1 MHLSQIL
8 SLVTASALGLLLATA
23 SVPYSRLFL
32 PPTSAPAQ
40 AAPLPALIT
49 IADLA
54 GEPWPWPRLDLTL
67 LLRAIS
73 PHRPNPI
80 GLLLPLDAPDVLEPT
95 QDDQMARA
103 LSSFETSVLPAT
115 TFPPLANT
123 ETLYLSKIPH
133 HGSIQSLRTADAFL
147 APEESLRRSTT
158 IAAWKITPDS
168 DGQLRRLP
176 LVFRQA
182 DSVVPSWLLVMYAR
196 ALGADLTQSELQ
208 GRRLILRNGQGLPL
222 QTIPLDLRGSVPID
236 WNQIEPTPTKM
247 EIRGVVLAAEQE
259 RIGLPPYFNLSALS
273 RQPVIVA
280 TTLAEVDPSIRS
292 PLGQHALAD
301 AVLRAWARLSSG
313 PTPVLHPPSWIIL
326 AVLFSSA
333 ALGLSSGGRWHLG
346 FIEACALAGLVFGAG
361 WIAAK
366 VGGYSGALPLTLGSF
381 LATLLAPRIS
391 QWLEASHV
399 R

>member
-32 PPTSAPAQ
+32 PSTSAPAQ
-40 AAPLPALIT
+40 AAPLPTLIT

-80 GLLLPLDAPDVLEPT
+80 GLLLPLDAPDVLEPA

-123 ETLYLSKIPH
+123 ETLSLPKIPH
-133 HGSIQSLRTADAFL
+133 HGSLQSLRSAESFL

-158 IAAWKITPDS
+158 IAAWKITPDA

-196 ALGADLTQSELQ
+196 SLGADLAQSELQ
-208 GRRLILRNGQGLPL
+208 GRRLILRNGQGLSL

-236 WNQIEPTPTKM
+236 WNQIEPTPNKM

-301 AVLRAWARLSSG
+301 AVLRTWARLSSG
-313 PTPVLHPPSWIIL
+313 PTPVLHPPIWIIL

-333 ALGLSSGGRWHLG
+333 ALGLSSGGRWQLG

-366 VGGYSGALPLTLGSF
+366 IGGYSGALPLTLGSF
-381 LATLLAPRIS
+381 LATLLAPRLS

>member
-1 MHLSQIL
+1 
-8 SLVTASALGLLLATA
+8 
-23 SVPYSRLFL
+23 
-32 PPTSAPAQ
+32 
-40 AAPLPALIT
+40 
-49 IADLA
+49 
-54 GEPWPWPRLDLTL
+54 
-67 LLRAIS
+67 
-73 PHRPNPI
+73 
-80 GLLLPLDAPDVLEPT
+80 
-95 QDDQMARA
+95 MARA

-115 TFPPLANT
+115 AFPSLAET
-123 ETLYLSKIPH
+123 EALSLPKIPH
-133 HGSIQSLRTADAFL
+133 HGPLQSLRTADAFL
-147 APEESLRRSTT
+147 APAESLRRSTT
-158 IAAWKITPDS
+158 IAAWKITPDA

-176 LVFRQA
+176 LIFRQA

-208 GRRLILRNGQGLPL
+208 GRRLILRNGQGLSL

-236 WNQIEPTPTKM
+236 WNQIEPTPNKM

-273 RQPVIVA
+273 RQPVIIA

-301 AVLRAWARLSSG
+301 AVLRTWARLSSG

-326 AVLFSSA
+326 AVLFLSA
-333 ALGLSSGGRWHLG
+333 ALGLSSGGRWQLR

-366 VGGYSGALPLTLGSF
+366 IGGYSGALPLTLGSF
-381 LATLLAPRIS
+381 LATLLAPRLS
-391 QWLEASHV
+391 HWLEASHV

>member
-32 PPTSAPAQ
+32 PSTSAPAQ
-40 AAPLPALIT
+40 AAPLPTLIT

-80 GLLLPLDAPDVLEPT
+80 GILLPLDAPDVLEPA

-103 LSSFETSVLPAT
+103 LSSFETSILPAT

-123 ETLYLSKIPH
+123 ETLSLPKIPH
-133 HGSIQSLRTADAFL
+133 HGSLQSLRTADAFL

-158 IAAWKITPDS
+158 IAAWKITPDA

-196 ALGADLTQSELQ
+196 SLGADLAQSELQ
-208 GRRLILRNGQGLPL
+208 GRRLILRNGQGLSL

-236 WNQIEPTPTKM
+236 WNQIEPTPNKM

-301 AVLRAWARLSSG
+301 AVLRTWARLSSG
-313 PTPVLHPPSWIIL
+313 PTPVLHPPIWIIL

-333 ALGLSSGGRWHLG
+333 ALGLSSGGRWQLG

-366 VGGYSGALPLTLGSF
+366 IGGYSGALPLTLGSF
-381 LATLLAPRIS
+381 LATLLAPRLS

>member
-1 MHLSQIL
+1 MQLSRIL
-8 SLVTASALGLLLATA
+8 SLVAASALGLLLATA
-23 SVPYSRLFL
+23 AVPYSRFL
-32 PPTSAPAQ
+32 LPSTSAPAQ
-40 AAPLPALIT
+40 TAPLPTLIT

-73 PHRPNPI
+73 PYRPNPV
-80 GLLLPLDAPDVLEPT
+80 GLLLPLDAPDVLEPA

-123 ETLYLSKIPH
+123 ETLSLPKIPH
-133 HGSIQSLRTADAFL
+133 HGSLQSLRSAESFL

-158 IAAWKITPDS
+158 IAAWKITPDA

-196 ALGADLTQSELQ
+196 SLGADLAQSELQ
-208 GRRLILRNGQGLPL
+208 GRRLILRNGQGLSL

-236 WNQIEPTPTKM
+236 WNQIEPTPNKM

-301 AVLRAWARLSSG
+301 AVLRTWARLSSG
-313 PTPVLHPPSWIIL
+313 PTPVLHPPIWIIL

-333 ALGLSSGGRWHLG
+333 ALGLSSGGRWQLG

-366 VGGYSGALPLTLGSF
+366 IGGYSGALPLTLGSF
-381 LATLLAPRIS
+381 LATLFAPRLS

>member
-23 SVPYSRLFL
+23 CVPTSRLFL
-32 PPTSAPAQ
+32 PSTSAPAQ
-40 AAPLPALIT
+40 VAPLPALIT

-80 GLLLPLDAPDVLEPT
+80 GLLLPLDAPDVLEPA

-115 TFPPLANT
+115 AFPPLAET
-123 ETLYLSKIPH
+123 ETLSLPKIPH
-133 HGSIQSLRTADAFL
+133 HGSLQSLRTADAFL

-158 IAAWKITPDS
+158 IAAWKITPDA

-236 WNQIEPTPTKM
+236 WNQIEPAPTKM

-273 RQPVIVA
+273 RQPVIIA

-301 AVLRAWARLSSG
+301 AVLRTWARLSSG

-333 ALGLSSGGRWHLG
+333 ALGLSSGRRWQLG
-346 FIEACALAGLVFGAG
+346 LIEACALAGLVFGAG

>member
-32 PPTSAPAQ
+32 PSTSAPAQ
-40 AAPLPALIT
+40 AAPLPTLIT

-80 GLLLPLDAPDVLEPT
+80 GILLPLDAPDVLEPA

-103 LSSFETSVLPAT
+103 LSSFETSILPAT

-123 ETLYLSKIPH
+123 ETLSLPKIPH
-133 HGSIQSLRTADAFL
+133 HGSLQSLRTADAFL

-158 IAAWKITPDS
+158 IAAWKITPDA

-236 WNQIEPTPTKM
+236 WNQIEPTPNKM

-273 RQPVIVA
+273 RQPVIIA
-280 TTLAEVDPSIRS
+280 TTLAEVDPSICS

-301 AVLRAWARLSSG
+301 AVLRTWARLSSG

-381 LATLLAPRIS
+381 LATLLAPRLS

>member
-1 MHLSQIL
+1 MQLSRIL
-8 SLVTASALGLLLATA
+8 SLVAASALGLLLATA
-23 SVPYSRLFL
+23 AVPYSRFL
-32 PPTSAPAQ
+32 LPSTSAPAQ
-40 AAPLPALIT
+40 TAPLPTLIT

-73 PHRPNPI
+73 PYRPNPV
-80 GLLLPLDAPDVLEPT
+80 GLLLPLDAPDVLEPA

-123 ETLYLSKIPH
+123 ETLSLPKIPH
-133 HGSIQSLRTADAFL
+133 HGSLQSLRSAESFL

-158 IAAWKITPDS
+158 IAAWKITPDA

-196 ALGADLTQSELQ
+196 SLGADLAQSELQ

-236 WNQIEPTPTKM
+236 WNQIEPTPNKM

-301 AVLRAWARLSSG
+301 AVLRTWARLSSG
-313 PTPVLHPPSWIIL
+313 PTPVLHPPIWIIL

-333 ALGLSSGGRWHLG
+333 ALGLSSGGRWQLG

-366 VGGYSGALPLTLGSF
+366 IGGYSGALPLTLGSF
-381 LATLLAPRIS
+381 LATLFAPRLS